1 MAEKPPQPGV
11 DLDRRQFCCPVCL
24 DLFREPVTV
33 PCGHSYCRGCI
44 EECWQQVE
52 AKARR
57 YSCPQC
63 REVFQS
69 RPVLGRNHILAEVV
83 AKLEGTSTKKTSPSA
98 GLTCAGPEDVAC
110 DFCCKTSRNKA
121 SMSCLTCM
129 ASYCDSHLA
138 PHYRVPVLKMHQLVS
153 VTVPLDKK
161 MCKKHNKLMEIYCQ
175 TDKICI
181 CYLCTID
188 KHRGHRTISAKAER
202 ATEQMHLFVHQTNVQ
217 KSLQEREH
225 ELKELVQALEDFKI
239 CSQNAVEDIDH
250 IEYMLISSIQKKHAL
265 AKQMICVREKQA
277 VSEAQE
283 LQLQLE
289 KVITKLR
296 KRKEDLHKLSLT
308 SDHIHFIQAFPALST
323 SCESPALPPSA
334 VVRPRESMEAVSQ
347 FVCNVK
353 DKMEDLLND
362 IWPSLST
369 KVSAV
374 NVVLPPVPKSR
385 GQFLLYSR
393 SLTLDVKTV
402 DSYLSISEDQRRL
415 THSGYNYYGYSDR
428 FQSVKRVLCREALSE
443 RCYWE
448 VMWKGSFC
456 AVAVAYENSKP
467 LNDLAF
473 GNDDKSWSLECSKN
487 GYIFRHQY
495 NEQKLSGPQSFRI
508 GVYLDYKAGSLAFYS
523 ISKTM
528 TLLHKEKTTFSQ
540 PLYPG
545 LGLKKDDSTNSYVE
559 IMKLW

>member
-57 YSCPQC
+57 YSCLQC

-202 ATEQMHLFVHQTNVQ
+202 ATEQMHLFVNQTNVQ

-225 ELKELVQALEDFKI
+225 ELKELVQALEDFK
-239 CSQNAVEDIDH
+239 V
-250 IEYMLISSIQKKHAL
+250 
-265 AKQMICVREKQA
+265 
-277 VSEAQE
+277 
-283 LQLQLE
+283 
-289 KVITKLR
+289 
-296 KRKEDLHKLSLT
+296 
-308 SDHIHFIQAFPALST
+308 
-323 SCESPALPPSA
+323 
-334 VVRPRESMEAVSQ
+334 
-347 FVCNVK
+347 
-353 DKMEDLLND
+353 
-362 IWPSLST
+362 
-369 KVSAV
+369 
-374 NVVLPPVPKSR
+374 
-385 GQFLLYSR
+385 
-393 SLTLDVKTV
+393 
-402 DSYLSISEDQRRL
+402 
-415 THSGYNYYGYSDR
+415 
-428 FQSVKRVLCREALSE
+428 
-443 RCYWE
+443 
-448 VMWKGSFC
+448 
-456 AVAVAYENSKP
+456 
-467 LNDLAF
+467 
-473 GNDDKSWSLECSKN
+473 
-487 GYIFRHQY
+487 
-495 NEQKLSGPQSFRI
+495 
-508 GVYLDYKAGSLAFYS
+508 
-523 ISKTM
+523 
-528 TLLHKEKTTFSQ
+528 
-540 PLYPG
+540 
-545 LGLKKDDSTNSYVE
+545 
-559 IMKLW
+559 